1 MRHSF
6 RLFRAASA
14 VLLGLA
20 AHSLV
25 PSSVAAQ
32 VRAGAPAVV
41 DTIRGLVYDSLS
53 WQPLRG
59 ALVTAEPGGLTAF
72 SDSLGRFLIV
82 SPVPIKRLVAFHDQV
97 DRLGFGELVA
107 LRPDSG
113 GVWARPIVATPSIS
127 TMWQRLCAPARRPG
141 GGNGGIVFGS
151 TVAADGS
158 TRVAGLGLV
167 LQWESVRAIVDT
179 TKRLESITT
188 RTDSLG
194 NFVFCGVQDFGPA
207 AVVASSSQWRSDNVL
222 VEADPSSLRRVDLVV
237 GPREGAGAFATVGG
251 YVYDD
256 NGAIVPGATVSIG
269 GFAGEIQSGP
279 NGRFTL
285 QNVPTGSRMIAVRK
299 VGYLSSS
306 QQLDITAKGVPR
318 VELRITKA
326 TVTLNTVETR
336 DTRIMTRDA
345 RELDERRV
353 ANKGRFLDSTYFRGY
368 VETRQA
374 LDAAPG
380 LRTQVGRSPGDF
392 ILRGRGDCIA
402 TLWVN
407 GVREPMTFDNM
418 LARVD
423 KDNIAAVEIYP
434 SENMAP
440 TRFQTPGN
448 ACAVVLLW
456 TKTHINARR

>member
-1 MRHSF
+1 MMRLPVS
-6 RLFRAASA
+6 RSRSS
-14 VLLGLA
+14 LA
-20 AHSLV
+20 ALFAAALAV
-25 PSSVAAQ
+25 PVAAHAQ
-32 VRAGAPAVV
+32 VRAGAASPS
-41 DTIRGLVYDSLS
+41 DTIRGLAYDSLA

-59 ALVTAEPGGLTAF
+59 ALITAEPGGLTAV

-82 SPVPIKRLVAFHDQV
+82 SPVPVKRLVAFHDQA
-97 DRLGFGELVA
+97 DRLGLGDLVA
-107 LRPDSG
+107 TRPDSG
-113 GVWARPIVATPSIS
+113 LTWARPIVATPSIS
-127 TMWQRLCAPARRPG
+127 TVWQRLCAPARRPG
-141 GGNGGIVFGS
+141 SGNGGIVFGS
-151 TVAADGS
+151 TVAADGA

-167 LQWESVRAIVDT
+167 LQWESVRSLADT
-179 TKRLESITT
+179 SKRLESITT
-188 RTDSLG
+188 RSDSLG

-222 VEADPSSLRRVDLVV
+222 VEADASSLRRIDLVV
-237 GPREGAGAFATVGG
+237 GPREGTGAFATVGG
-251 YVYDD
+251 RVLDET
-256 NGAIVPGATVSIG
+256 GAIVPGATVSIA

-285 QNVPTGSRMIAVRK
+285 TNVPTGSRMIGARK
-299 VGYLSSS
+299 VGYLASSR
-306 QQLDITAKGVPR
+306 QLDVIDRGVQGL
-318 VELRITKA
+318 ELRITKA
-326 TVTLNTVETR
+326 SVTLTTVETR
-336 DTRIMTRDA
+336 ETRVMSRDA
-345 RELDERRV
+345 RELDERRL

-380 LRTQVGRSPGDF
+380 LRTQVGRSPSDF
-392 ILRGRGDCIA
+392 VLRGRGDCLA

-407 GVREPMTFDNM
+407 GVREPNTFDSM
-418 LARVD
+418 LARGD

-440 TRFQTPGN
+440 ARFQTPGN